1 MDEYSGE
8 VEGCAGL
15 APTSQDDEY
24 SGEVEGRAGSRKAE
38 K

>member
-15 APTSQDDEY
+15 ATTSQEDEY
-24 SGEVEGRAGSRKAE
+24 SGEVQGHAGSRKAE